1 MTSGSRAGKL
11 TNHIAFLDE
20 LRGVAALSVVLLH
33 ASQIFGFSL
42 GSYAYLAVDFFFCLS
57 GFVLA
62 NGYDQKLRSG
72 GLRSSAFFLKRLAR
86 LYPMIVV
93 GVAVGVLAAVFASE
107 PHISLHDI
115 PILTVG
121 ALLLLPLGLLAGQE
135 AFSINSPLWSLCF
148 EMVASVVYGSAAR
161 RKIRLWGDVAFLAF
175 FAVALFQIVGIEGTI
190 GPVGFSNWRTFLEG
204 FVRVGFSFFAGVLIF
219 RWNINHRFGR
229 VPPQI
234 PLFILIVVL
243 VVVALAAAV
252 PPNEE
257 RPLAAYF
264 GLLSYPLY
272 AIHQPIIRLGA
283 QFQSASDGVIPL
295 AITVSGTL
303 LTAIAAAHFLFTH
316 FDKPIRA
323 YMGRKFSLN

>member
-1 MTSGSRAGKL
+1 MQAVSQKTGHPLIGCKRRLGNVTSGSRAGKL

-204 FVRVGFSFFAGVLIF
+204 FVRVRFFIFCRCSDFSLEHQSSRREGPASDSAFYPDRGSIPSVFRPQGVIRFFLYHYYNSSRCRSGSGSSAQRGAAT
-219 RWNINHRFGR
+219 RG
-229 VPPQI
+229 
-234 PLFILIVVL
+234 ILRIVVL
-243 VVVALAAAV
+243 SALRYSPAYYSTWRSV
-252 PPNEE
+252 PK
-257 RPLAAYF
+257 R
-264 GLLSYPLY
+264 
-272 AIHQPIIRLGA
+272 
-283 QFQSASDGVIPL
+283 
-295 AITVSGTL
+295 
-303 LTAIAAAHFLFTH
+303 
-316 FDKPIRA
+316 
-323 YMGRKFSLN
+323 